1 LRENPYKYNGPL
13 DPVKDRAVC
22 IPRSEDAGR
31 VIEGLNLGDYWVV
44 MGPAQIG
51 KTTFIRQV
59 ESENT
64 NAYNLYLD
72 LNASPGE
79 MGAFLK
85 WLMERMIN
93 EIPQNFISSFRTKK
107 FGPQSKN
114 PVSEADFFYFLKVF
128 KPSFRIIKKRVVL
141 LFDNIE
147 NTIIMDEFLS
157 IWRLVYTMKKA
168 TKELD
173 RYSIIVTGSLKLRE
187 KKIGFQ
193 LPFNFA
199 NPLYLKDFSDE
210 QSRQLIDEPFKQS
223 GISIDEE
230 AKAKLIDSLK
240 GHPRMLQQSCHFL
253 VRRAFAKKKRL
264 TGNDVDDALAQLLEE
279 NPVLKTLVQDI
290 KTWKPLYHMVQ
301 RLLKG
306 DRIEYSSFRELSYSG
321 AGVFIEGPGSFC
333 VIRSRLFEEYLK
345 NALEK
350 KKTTTSPE
358 DVLIKEPSENEYLD
372 NKKKS
377 PMPCAIKQIQFRNY
391 HGIIETGIHLPVDA
405 RWIFLTGENAFGK
418 TAVLRAITIG
428 LHGPRDQRELLLIP
442 EEEPDSK
449 IGVEIYYN
457 DGSLVNNIDFQATKF
472 FSFGYFAAYG
482 SSRLEIQSP
491 RTANEITA
499 KSTRTYSIFNT
510 DGVALNIEWE
520 LLLWYQKDP
529 RYETVKAILLALLP
543 NGADI
548 TVNTENN
555 EILYTEK
562 EKDEEGG
569 GSFEPIPFKKL
580 AAGNKS
586 IIALVGD
593 LLIRF
598 YKEYESDGKKDI
610 HPVDFEGIVLIDEL
624 DLHLHPKWL
633 RRLPTLLSGVFPK
646 IQFIAA
652 THSEIPILGAPKD
665 SVLLKVTRTREKG
678 IRIDHLDVDFKNL
691 LPHHLLTSI
700 FDLSDEIIPFANENL
715 SDLKTLDNYY
725 DSLEVDETMK
735 DFKKFEESKEDYP
748 DDLFDSD

>member
-1 LRENPYKYNGPL
+1 LGENPYKYNGPL

-31 VIEGLNLGDYWVV
+31 VIEGLNQGDYWVV

-93 EIPQNFISSFRTKK
+93 EIPQNFISSLRTKK

-173 RYSIIVTGSLKLRE
+173 RYSIIVTGSIKLAE
-187 KKIGFQ
+187 KTVGFG
-193 LPFNFA
+193 LPFNIA
-199 NPLYLKDFSDE
+199 KTLYLKDFSDE
-210 QSRQLIDEPFKQS
+210 QSRQLIDGPFKQA
-223 GISIDEE
+223 GISIDDK
-230 AKAKLIDSLK
+230 AKEKLIDSLK
-240 GHPRMLQQSCHFL
+240 GHPRMLQKSCHFL
-253 VRRAFAKKKRL
+253 VQRAFEKKERL
-264 TGNDVDDALAQLLEE
+264 MENDVDDALAKVLEVNTDLE
-279 NPVLKTLVQDI
+279 TL
-290 KTWKPLYHMVQ
+290 
-301 RLLKG
+301 
-306 DRIEYSSFRELSYSG
+306 
-321 AGVFIEGPGSFC
+321 
-333 VIRSRLFEEYLK
+333 
-345 NALEK
+345 K
-350 KKTTTSPE
+350 KKTATSPKY
-358 DVLIKEPSENEYLD
+358 VLIKEKSEDEYLD
-372 NKKKS
+372 NEMKS
-377 PMPCAIKQIQFRNY
+377 PMPCTIKQIQVRNY

-405 RWIFLTGENAFGK
+405 RWVFLTGENAFGK

-428 LHGPRDQRELLLIP
+428 LFGSRDDDKILD
-442 EEEPDSK
+442 PDGK
-449 IGVEIYYN
+449 GEFAVEIYHK
-457 DGSLVNNIDFQATKF
+457 GESLPNNVGKPDFKPF
-472 FSFGYFAAYG
+472 RYFAAYG
-482 SSRLEIQSP
+482 SSRLEIQSDQ
-491 RTANEITA
+491 TKGEITG
-499 KSTRTYSIFNT
+499 KSSKTYSMSNT
-510 DGVALNIEWE
+510 DGVALNIERE
-520 LLLWYQKDP
+520 LVFWFLKKDP
-529 RYETVKAILLALLP
+529 RFETVKTILLALLP
-543 NGADI
+543 NCADI
-548 TVNTENN
+548 KVDEKKN

-569 GSFEPIPFKKL
+569 GSFEPSTFQNL

-633 RRLPTLLSGVFPK
+633 RRLPTLLSEQFPK

-652 THSEIPILGAPKD
+652 THSEIPILGAPRD
-665 SVLLKVTRTREKG
+665 SVFLKVTRTVQKG
-678 IRIDHLDVDFKNL
+678 IRIERLPIDIKNFL
-691 LPHHLLTSI
+691 SHHILTSPI
-700 FDLSDEIIPFANENL
+700 FDLEECIQEVNECL
-715 SDLKTLDNYY
+715 SDVRTENSYREIREMDATTQKL
-725 DSLEVDETMK
+725 K
-735 DFKKFEESKEDYP
+735 DFENSDRDYP
-748 DDLFDSD
+748 GHVSSNDQTGAS